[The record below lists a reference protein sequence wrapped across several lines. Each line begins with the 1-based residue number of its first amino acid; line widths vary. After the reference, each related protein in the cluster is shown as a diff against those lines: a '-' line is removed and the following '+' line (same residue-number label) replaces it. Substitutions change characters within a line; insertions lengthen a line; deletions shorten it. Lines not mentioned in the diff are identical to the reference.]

1 MNINTILD
9 ILLNQRLGLVEYKL
23 DYLYPEIHK
32 NLLTNTL
39 PIFSQYFPYYRRYLF
54 NPTENKSDVENEYYL
69 NIPEVQANKL
79 HVISVADVRA
89 KSGVEGNA
97 FMDSYRPFAMTI
109 EDVLINSASTNIA
122 SLTNY
127 SYRMFRFIPPNKIRL
142 KGFGEYEIYIT
153 LKLAYPSFSSIPESI
168 IEQFLDLAE
177 CDIKIF
183 IYNKLKHYDQLSMP
197 MGNMDLRLGIFEN
210 GESERRDLIEKFNTR
225 GFANK
230 ARRFYHRYE

>member
-9 ILLNQRLGLVEYKL
+9 ILLNQRLGLIEYKL

-32 NLLTNTL
+32 NLLNNTL

-54 NPTENKSDVENEYYL
+54 VPNENKADSNNEYYL
-69 NIPEVQANKL
+69 NIPEVKANKL
-79 HVISVADVRA
+79 KIISVADVRA
-89 KSGVEGNA
+89 RSGVEGNA

-109 EDVLINSASTNIA
+109 EDVLINSASTNIE

-127 SYRMFRFIPPNKIRL
+127 SYRSFRFIPPNKIWL
-142 KGFGEYEIYIT
+142 KGFGDYDLYIT
-153 LKLAYPSFSSIPESI
+153 LKLTYPSFSAIPDSV

-197 MGNMDLRLGIFEN
+197 IGNMDLKLNIFEN
-210 GESERRDLIEKFNTR
+210 GENERREVIERFNSK